1 MDVFTGV
8 HRDYRQRTRPGPGE
22 VGFQCV
28 VEQTDLW
35 IVARRDVS
43 LDVARFVTEL
53 RGGLKNYIALH
64 PDFQKSLVPVAVG
77 PEAPPVARAMAEAAS
92 ACGVGPMAAVAGA
105 VAQAV
110 AERFVG
116 QNPDFLVEN
125 GGDTFLCSTRER
137 VVGLLARPLEG
148 VSLGLRLTP
157 RDFPVS
163 LCASS
168 ATIGHSLSF
177 GVADVVVVR
186 SKNGALA
193 DAAATALGN
202 LIKSPDHLQT
212 AVDAAQAMRPLGV
225 EGFFAQCGERI
236 AVWGKMELV
245 ALE

>member
-1 MDVFTGV
+1 MEVFTGV

-22 VGFQCV
+22 IGFQCV

-35 IVARRDVS
+35 IVGRRDVG
-43 LDVARFVTEL
+43 LDVARFVAEL
-53 RGGLKNYIALH
+53 RAGLKNYIVLH
-64 PDFQKSLVPVAVG
+64 PWFQKSLVPVAVG
-77 PEAPPVARAMAEAAS
+77 PEAPPLVRAMAEAAS

-105 VAQAV
+105 TAQAV
-110 AERFVG
+110 AERFVS
-116 QNPDFLVEN
+116 QSPDFLVEN
-125 GGDTFLCSTRER
+125 GGDTYLYSTRER
-137 VVGLLARPLEG
+137 VAGLLAKPLDG
-148 VSLGLRLTP
+148 VNLGLRLVP

-186 SKNGALA
+186 SKSGALA

-202 LIKSPDHLQT
+202 LITSPEHLKT
-212 AVDAAQAMRPLGV
+212 ATAAAQAMRPLGV
-225 EGFFAQCGERI
+225 EGFFAQCGEQV

>member
-8 HRDYRQRTRPGPGE
+8 HREYRQRTRPGPGE
-22 VGFQCV
+22 TGFQCV

-35 IVARRDVS
+35 IVARRDVG
-43 LDVARFVTEL
+43 LEVARFVAEL
-53 RGGLKNYIALH
+53 RAGLKNYLILH
-64 PDFQKSLVPVAVG
+64 PQFQKSLVPVAAQPG
-77 PEAPPVARAMAEAAS
+77 APPIALAMAEAAT

-105 VAQAV
+105 VAQFV
-110 AERFVG
+110 AERFVP
-116 QNPDFLVEN
+116 QSPDFLVEN

-137 VVGLLARPLEG
+137 VIGLLAKPLEG
-148 VSLGLRLTP
+148 VSLGLRLAP

-168 ATIGHSLSF
+168 ATIGPSLSF
-177 GVADVVVVR
+177 GAADVVVVR
-186 SKNGALA
+186 AKNGALA

-202 LIKSPDHLQT
+202 LIKSPQHLKP

-225 EGFFAQCGERI
+225 EGFFAQCGDRI
-236 AVWGKMELV
+236 AVCGKMELV